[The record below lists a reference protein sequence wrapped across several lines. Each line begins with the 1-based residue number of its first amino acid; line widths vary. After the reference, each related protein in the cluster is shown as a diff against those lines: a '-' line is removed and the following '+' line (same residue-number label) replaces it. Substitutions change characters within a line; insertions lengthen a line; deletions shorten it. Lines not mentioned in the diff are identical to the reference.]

1 MDDSEKVARDQS
13 REIVDYNKYT
23 KRKMYIS

>member
-13 REIVDYNKYT
+13 TEIVDYNKYT